1 MKVTGNVKPEEVV
14 RLGDKIYIN
23 IEPVEV
29 VYTNEDNESIIL
41 YKYEQ
46 FVLPFTSSEDMI
58 QETIRVNS
66 SDYKLRERRN
76 ILLDDS
82 DKKIARYNDE
92 VLLNLPTTDSL
103 IKLTSYRQ
111 YLRDITNEE
120 GFPYIHIKTY
130 EEFILWQKK

>member
-1 MKVTGNVKPEEVV
+1 MEVIGNVKPEEVV

-46 FVLPFTSSEDMI
+46 FVLPYTSSEDMI

-66 SDYKLRERRN
+66 SDYKLRKRRN
-76 ILLDDS
+76 ILLDDI
-82 DKKIARYNDE
+82 DKKVARYNDE
-92 VLLNLPTTDSL
+92 VALNLPTTDSL
-103 IKLTSYRQ
+103 TKLINYRQ

-120 GFPYIHIKTY
+120 GFHYIHIKTY
-130 EEFILWQKK
+130 EEYIL